1 MLTIAVSPSIIEVS
15 VPVDVIHQH
24 SFFFV
29 VNQMRLRDTGVI
41 LSVADN
47 VIIANGLF
55 GSFVGEVVDF
65 EISLKMLLDPLVEH
79 EETKGLVMNLE
90 EKLVRVVIYQGSM
103 DFV

>member
-1 MLTIAVSPSIIEVS
+1 MK
-15 VPVDVIHQH
+15 
-24 SFFFV
+24 
-29 VNQMRLRDTGVI
+29 DTGVV
-41 LSVADN
+41 LSVSDN

-65 EISLKMLLDPLVEH
+65 EISPKMFLDPLVTH

-90 EKLVRVVIYQGSM
+90 EKIVRVVIYQGSM